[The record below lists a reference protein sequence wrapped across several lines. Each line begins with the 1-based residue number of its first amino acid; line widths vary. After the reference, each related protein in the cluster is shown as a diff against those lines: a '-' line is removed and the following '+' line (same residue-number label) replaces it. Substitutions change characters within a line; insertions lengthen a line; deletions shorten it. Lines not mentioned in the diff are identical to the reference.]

1 MNESLI
7 CDALNLVIDYC
18 DKSVVDAVVAGKT
31 ELLASTND
39 YDWLGNGIY
48 FWGNNEE
55 KNLKCNARVH

>member
-1 MNESLI
+1 M
-7 CDALNLVIDYC
+7 
-18 DKSVVDAVVAGKT
+18 VAGKT

-55 KNLKCNARVH
+55 RTWQWANDSAKRKSSLVKEPAVIGAIIDLGYYLI

>member
-1 MNESLI
+1 M
-7 CDALNLVIDYC
+7 
-18 DKSVVDAVVAGKT
+18 VAGKT

-55 KNLKCNARVH
+55 RIWQWANDSAKRKSSLVKEPAVIGAIIDLGYFLI